1 MDKDDL
7 TTLVVGFGIG
17 ALTGAIIA
25 LLYAPKSGPETRQLI
40 RGKAHEAVSSVKGKF
55 GIGNTS
61 GVKPE

>member
-40 RGKAHEAVSSVKGKF
+40 KGKTKEAVASVKGRF